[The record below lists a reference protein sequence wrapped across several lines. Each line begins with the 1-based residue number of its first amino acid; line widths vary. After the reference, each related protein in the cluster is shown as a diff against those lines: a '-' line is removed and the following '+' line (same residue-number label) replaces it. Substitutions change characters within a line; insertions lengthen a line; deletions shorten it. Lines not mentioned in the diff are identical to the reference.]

1 MRTKPQPQRRPP
13 KMSNYNQSEN
23 FSLLSLILPKESVVP
38 VSDAIGKAG
47 ASGIFEITA
56 RGSVLNEGG
65 FLQRMFPPPAPEQH
79 LLQTL
84 VPNDKVD
91 AVTEAAVQ
99 SGNLTRVGA
108 GAVFVIACNDVR
120 HTDKFPVPS
129 SSEEGANGTSS
140 DYAAELEAICCICE
154 IGIADEI
161 AKAAL
166 LKGAPGPTVT
176 FGEGGGV
183 RDKIPLLRITKGPE
197 KEFVWCIVDKNEADE
212 VFADMARAGKI
223 TEPGRGFM
231 YSIPV
236 RSGLIN
242 VSSTVSSSAHGANM
256 EQVISALDDLKG
268 GKDWRTA
275 AESGSSKALKTTFL
289 ENLVGLY
296 CIVPR
301 DNYEEVYDSVLEGG
315 APGVSTNFGLMV
327 DADSGT
333 TQQQNEEWALV
344 YTSVGPNSVDDLRE
358 KVSSRL
364 NEKGIKRFAF
374 YSLPIPR
381 ALTYLGG

>member
-1 MRTKPQPQRRPP
+1 
-13 KMSNYNQSEN
+13 MSNYNQSED

-38 VSDAIGKAG
+38 VSEAIGKAG

-91 AVTEAAVQ
+91 AITEAAVQ
-99 SGNLTRVGA
+99 AGNLTRVGA

-120 HTDKFPVPS
+120 HTENFSVPS
-129 SSEEGANGTSS
+129 SSAEGTNGSSS
-140 DYAAELEAICCICE
+140 DYAADLEAICCICE
-154 IGIADEI
+154 IGVADDI

-166 LKGAPGPTVT
+166 QKGAPGPTVT
-176 FGEGGGV
+176 FGAGGGL

-197 KEFVWCIVDKNEADE
+197 KEFVWCVVDKNEADE
-212 VFADMARAGKI
+212 VFAAMARAGRI

-236 RSGLIN
+236 QSGVIN

-268 GKDWRTA
+268 GKEWRT
-275 AESGSSKALKTTFL
+275 SLDIGKSRALKTTFL

-296 CIVPR
+296 FIVPR
-301 DNYEEVYDSVLEGG
+301 DFYEEVYDAVLDAA
-315 APGVSTNFGLMV
+315 APGVSTNFGVML
-327 DADSGT
+327 DAEEGKDHLT
-333 TQQQNEEWALV
+333 EEWALV
-344 YTSVGPNSVDDLRE
+344 YTSVAPDTVDSLRE
-358 KVSSRL
+358 KL
-364 NEKGIKRFAF
+364 TENLAELGIDRFAS

>member
-1 MRTKPQPQRRPP
+1 
-13 KMSNYNQSEN
+13 MSNNNQSDH

-38 VSDAIGKAG
+38 VSEAIIKAG
-47 ASGIFEITA
+47 ASGIFEVTA

-84 VPNDKVD
+84 VPNDKVN
-91 AVTEAAVQ
+91 AVTDAAVQ
-99 SGNLTRVGA
+99 SGKLTRVGA
-108 GAVFVIACNDVR
+108 GAVFVINCSDVR
-120 HTDKFPVPS
+120 HTDQFPVPAL
-129 SSEEGANGTSS
+129 SSEIDSTSSS
-140 DYAAELEAICCICE
+140 DYAADLEAICCICE
-154 IGIADEI
+154 IGIADDI

-183 RDKIPLLRITKGPE
+183 RDNVPLLRITKGPE
-197 KEFVWCIVDKNEADE
+197 KEFVWCVVDKSDADE
-212 VFADMARAGKI
+212 VFAEMARAGKI

-236 RSGLIN
+236 SSGLIN
-242 VSSTVSSSAHGANM
+242 ISSTVSSSAYGANM

-268 GKDWRTA
+268 GKDWRSA
-275 AESGSSKALKTTFL
+275 AESSSSKALKTTFL
-289 ENLVGLY
+289 EDLVGLY

-315 APGVSTNFGLMV
+315 APGVSTNFGLML
-327 DADSGT
+327 DADSGSK
-333 TQQQNEEWALV
+333 QQQNEEWALV
-344 YTSVGPNSVDDLRE
+344 YTSVGPNSIDALRE
-358 KVSSRL
+358 KVSSKL
-364 NEKGIKRFAF
+364 NEKGINRFAF